1 MDIAARRSW
10 REFALCV
17 IAATTLTACQKEVTE
32 HATTA
37 QLQNVITAPLRLSP
51 SYQSEQ
57 VFTGT
62 IRAGNTTG
70 VGFELSGKLSEL
82 NVDSGANV
90 HQGQV
95 LVKLDTRLLEAER
108 QEIQASLAQT
118 QADVDLATSTLKRNL
133 ELKKSGYVSEQLLD
147 ETQTQLASLEAAKKR
162 LLASQHANQLKLD
175 KSHLL
180 APFDGIISQRQ
191 HNLGEVVA
199 AGSPAFTL
207 VGSMNT
213 EAYIG
218 VPVAIANQFS
228 TGQNVKVSVH
238 NQPFT
243 AKIAGMSAEVN
254 PISRTVQ
261 LRISLPEHAKVI
273 NGEIAY
279 LHQQQTVEQAGYW
292 VPISALI
299 DGIRGRWNIYVAAQN
314 STTKSSDIT
323 QRHIERRDV
332 DILYT
337 TQDMAYIQGAIK
349 GDEHYVTQGLH
360 KLVVGQAVSTLA
372 TTR

>member
-1 MDIAARRSW
+1 MDQAARCFW
-10 REFALCV
+10 RVFCVCV
-17 IAATTLTACQKEVTE
+17 IAVTTLTACQKEVTE
-32 HATTA
+32 HANTA
-37 QLQNVITAPLRLSP
+37 QLQTVTTAPLRLST

-82 NVDSGANV
+82 TVDSGAKV
-90 HQGQV
+90 TQGQV
-95 LVKLDTRLLEAER
+95 LAKLDTRLLEAER

-147 ETQTQLASLEAAKKR
+147 ETRTQLTSLEAAKQR

-199 AGSPAFTL
+199 AGNSVFTL
-207 VGSMNT
+207 VGSINT

-218 VPVAIANQFS
+218 VPVAIANQFT
-228 TGQNVKVSVH
+228 TGQEVKVSVQ
-238 NQPFT
+238 NQLFM
-243 AKIAGMSAEVN
+243 AKVAGISAEVN

-261 LRISLPEHAKVI
+261 LRISLPAQAKVI

-299 DGIRGRWNIYVAAQN
+299 DGIRGRWNIYVTAQQTADRA
-314 STTKSSDIT
+314 ST
-323 QRHIERRDV
+323 QIERRDV

-349 GDEHYVTQGLH
+349 ADEQYVTQGLH
-360 KLVVGQAVSTLA
+360 KLVVGQAVSTTIA

>member
-1 MDIAARRSW
+1 MDQAARCFW
-10 REFALCV
+10 RVFCVCV
-17 IAATTLTACQKEVTE
+17 IAVTTLTACQKEVTE
-32 HATTA
+32 HANTA
-37 QLQNVITAPLRLSP
+37 QLQTVTTAPLRLST

-82 NVDSGANV
+82 TVDSGAKV
-90 HQGQV
+90 TQGQV
-95 LVKLDTRLLEAER
+95 LAKLDTRLLEAER

-147 ETQTQLASLEAAKKR
+147 ETRTQLTSLEAAKQR

-180 APFDGIISQRQ
+180 APFDGIISLRQ

-199 AGSPAFTL
+199 AGNSVFTL
-207 VGSMNT
+207 VGSINT

-218 VPVAIANQFS
+218 VPVAIANQFT
-228 TGQNVKVSVH
+228 TGQEVKVSVQ
-238 NQPFT
+238 NQLFM
-243 AKIAGMSAEVN
+243 AKVAGISAEVN

-261 LRISLPEHAKVI
+261 LRISLPAQAKVI

-299 DGIRGRWNIYVAAQN
+299 DGIRGRWNIYVTAQQTADRA
-314 STTKSSDIT
+314 ST
-323 QRHIERRDV
+323 QIERRDV

-349 GDEHYVTQGLH
+349 ADEQYVTQGLH
-360 KLVVGQAVSTLA
+360 KLVVGQAVSTTIA

>member
-1 MDIAARRSW
+1 MDQAARCSW
-10 REFALCV
+10 RVFYVCV
-17 IAATTLTACQKEVTE
+17 IAVTTLTACQKEVAE
-32 HATTA
+32 HANTV
-37 QLQNVITAPLRLSP
+37 QLQTVTTAPLRLST

-70 VGFELSGKLSEL
+70 IGFELSGKLSEL
-82 NVDSGANV
+82 TVDSGAKV
-90 HQGQV
+90 TQGQV
-95 LVKLDTRLLEAER
+95 LAKLDTRLLDAEH

-147 ETQTQLASLEAAKKR
+147 ENRTRLASLEAAKQR
-162 LLASQHANQLKLD
+162 LLASQQVNQLKRD
-175 KSHLL
+175 KSQLL

-199 AGSPAFTL
+199 AGSPVFTL
-207 VGSMNT
+207 VGNVNT

-218 VPVAIANQFS
+218 VPVAIANQFT
-228 TGQNVKVSVH
+228 TGQDVKVSIQ
-238 NQPFT
+238 NQQFT
-243 AKIAGMSAEVN
+243 ATIAGISAEVN

-261 LRISLPEHAKVI
+261 LRISLPAQAKVI

-299 DGIRGRWNIYVAAQN
+299 DGIRGRWNIYVVVQN
-314 STTKSSDIT
+314 PATKVSDAT
-323 QRHIERRDV
+323 QRHVERRDV

-349 GDEHYVTQGLH
+349 ADEHYVTQGLH
-360 KLVVGQAVSTLA
+360 KLVVGQAVSPIA